1 MNSFFGGKIMHEEYN
16 IMDLKPRKN
25 PYVKTCKKQVTINL
39 DENVIT
45 YFKNLSEVVGLPC
58 QTLINLCLCDC
69 MKNNRLP
76 EAVRKQNISFL
87 QNY

>member
-1 MNSFFGGKIMHEEYN
+1 MHEEYN

-45 YFKNLSEVVGLPC
+45 YFKNLSEVVGIPC
-58 QTLINLCLCDC
+58 QTLINLYL
-69 MKNNRLP
+69 
-76 EAVRKQNISFL
+76 
-87 QNY
+87 

>member
-45 YFKNLSEVVGLPC
+45 YFKNQSEVVGIPY
-58 QTLINLCLCDC
+58 QTLINLYLCDC
-69 MKNNRLP
+69 LKNNRLL
-76 EAVRKQNISFL
+76 EAVRKQNIFSL
-87 QNY
+87 QKY

>member
-45 YFKNLSEVVGLPC
+45 YFKNLKV
-58 QTLINLCLCDC
+58 IRKYLCTICCLE
-69 MKNNRLP
+69 MKSLKRTSKTKKFTVNRL
-76 EAVRKQNISFL
+76 KKIKN
-87 QNY
+87 